1 MKILAIDFSSPQMSV
16 AVAAG
21 ENASK
26 ATVLSEVI
34 ETGTRAGSALGMVEA
49 VLHDGRVER
58 EKIECLVIG
67 LGPGSYNGIRTSIA
81 LAQGWQLARP
91 IKLLG
96 ISSAE
101 CVAAEAQAGE
111 IFGRVGVVID
121 AQRNEF
127 YLATWDINETTRSE
141 IEPLRLA
148 SLDDLKKQQ
157 QAEEIVIGPE
167 IKKWFPDGRIVFPR
181 AATLAQLAFERS
193 DYLSGEKLQPIY
205 LRETSFV
212 KAPPPRIFPE

>member
-26 ATVLSEVI
+26 VMVLSEVI
-34 ETGTRAGSALGMVEA
+34 ETGTRSGNALGMIEA
-49 VLHDGRVER
+49 VLRAARVER
-58 EKIECLVIG
+58 EQIECLAIG

-101 CVAAEAQAGE
+101 CLAAEAQAEG
-111 IFGRVGVVID
+111 IFGHARVLID

-127 YLATWDINETTRSE
+127 YVATWDLTAATCTE

-148 SLDDLKKQQ
+148 SLDEIKKQQ
-157 QAEEIVIGPE
+157 QAGEIMIGPE
-167 IKKWFPDGRIVFPR
+167 IKKWFPDGRVVFPR
-181 AATLAQLAFERS
+181 AATLARLAFERS
-193 DYLSGEKLQPIY
+193 NFLSGEQLQPIY
-205 LRETSFV
+205 LRETNFV

>member
-21 ENASK
+21 ENSSK

-34 ETGTRAGSALGMVEA
+34 DTGARAGGALGMVES
-49 VLHDGRVER
+49 VLRDARVER
-58 EKIECLVIG
+58 EQIECLAIG

-91 IKLLG
+91 IKLIG

-101 CVAAEAQAGE
+101 CLVAEAQGE
-111 IFGRVGVVID
+111 RIFGLVTVVID

-127 YLATWDINETTRSE
+127 YVANWQIDETACSE
-141 IEPLRLA
+141 IQPLRLA
-148 SLDDLKKQQ
+148 TL
-157 QAEEIVIGPE
+157 GE
-167 IKKWFPDGRIVFPR
+167 IKKHEAAGERLIGPGITKWCPQGQVVFPR
-181 AATLAQLAFERS
+181 AAALARFAFERS
-193 DYLSGEKLQPIY
+193 DFVAGEELQPIY
-205 LRETSFV
+205 LRETRFV
-212 KAPPPRIFPE
+212 KTPPPRILPE